1 MKTSAKV
8 FIWIGMILGGIVIF
22 PIVVGCFALSKI
34 NNAKSRDE
42 LQTMG
47 ILTTLFCSLL
57 GGIFMLCIKDEELGG
72 GVIASTEVGA
82 VKVYTTKKTFYT
94 IEGLDEAAGK
104 ARKAIIALMYTLM
117 LFVLSAVVALIVLVV
132 EEIREYDDLASIIIF
147 ISWGALITYIV
158 AMVFFGKRRHIMS
171 RVTNA
176 LTIAITAMFAV
187 ATVLGGLVAIVEDA
201 IYFFGLLPCLICAA
215 IGAIVLLL
223 SYKTNQ
229 KSVVVSK
236 HIEIHTESNVELEI
250 KEAQRLLESGVITS
264 SEYEIVRN
272 GILGKYYGVK
282 L

>member
-8 FIWIGMILGGIVIF
+8 FIWIGMILGGIAIF

-72 GVIASTEVGA
+72 ELISSTEAGG
-82 VKVYTTKKTFYT
+82 VKVYTVRKTSYS

-117 LFVLSAVVALIVLVV
+117 PFVLVASVGSIDSNTLFLVIGLCALIVYV
-132 EEIREYDDLASIIIF
+132 
-147 ISWGALITYIV
+147 V

-187 ATVLGGLVAIVEDA
+187 ATVLALVLMILMIDEEEMLF
-201 IYFFGLLPCLICAA
+201 YLLPCLICAA

-229 KSVVVSK
+229 KSAVVSK